1 MRKVIALALLCTLA
15 TNLLPR
21 ARAAV
26 LIALTLSDLVGQSDH
41 VVVAHPEAQSS
52 RYADGLI
59 VTDVSLRVVSTLKG
73 PTAIG
78 ATLIATHLG
87 GSVNQIGLRVPGAAS
102 FAPGRSA
109 IVFLRRAPGSN
120 ELNVTG
126 MSQGVL
132 PIFGEA
138 AAAQVQLG
146 GDHATLMQRDANG
159 AYVPAPSAT
168 PRQAL
173 SAVVA
178 EIERLVA
185 AGR

>member
-1 MRKVIALALLCTLA
+1 MMATLSTLA
-15 TNLLPR
+15 TTSLPR

-26 LIALTLSDLVGQSDH
+26 LVALTLSDLVSQSDH
-41 VVVAHPEAQSS
+41 VVVAHPETQSS

-59 VTDVSLRVVSTLKG
+59 VTDVTLRVISTLKG
-73 PTAIG
+73 PTPIG

-109 IVFLRRAPGSN
+109 IVFLRRAQASD

-126 MSQGVL
+126 MSQGVM
-132 PIFGEA
+132 PIFGETGQ
-138 AAAQVQLG
+138 AQVQTG

-159 AYVPAPSAT
+159 AYVPASGAAS
-168 PRQAL
+168 RQAL